1 MDSWKLNSNEESN
14 EDFFAARLAA
24 LRENHQVSAR
34 KMSLALDQNSS
45 YINRIENKKAFPSMQ
60 VFFQICDY
68 LDITPGAFF
77 EWGGVNVPDEI
88 QKIIPILER
97 LTPRQLEM
105 INELAV
111 ELAELNEKDSSEK
124 QNLMEI

>member
-1 MDSWKLNSNEESN
+1 MDSWELNTDENSN

-34 KMSLALDQNSS
+34 KTSLALDQNSS

-77 EWGGVNVPDEI
+77 EWGGKCV
-88 QKIIPILER
+88 
-97 LTPRQLEM
+97 
-105 INELAV
+105 
-111 ELAELNEKDSSEK
+111 
-124 QNLMEI
+124 